1 MPHILIIEDDLDIR
15 ELISTQLEQN
25 GFHVV
30 QARSGNEAIKKL
42 SSYPFELIILD
53 LMMNDG
59 NGFDVLHYLHEIN
72 SPILVIVISAKGETQ
87 DTIHTL
93 GLGADDYIKKPFS
106 PLELVARVQALL
118 RRNNRTKAI
127 NSTAEIKLNQFILDI
142 DNQTLKHN
150 NKQSSLT
157 EIECELFHL
166 FMTNPDRILTR
177 KQIYQH
183 IWKHEYVDN
192 NTLNVYINRIR
203 TILNDT
209 TVDEMNY
216 LQTVHGIGYRFS
228 GDGR

>member
-1 MPHILIIEDDLDIR
+1 MTQILIVEDDLDIR
-15 ELISTQLEQN
+15 ELIYKQLEQN
-25 GFHVV
+25 GFHVD
-30 QARSGNEAIKKL
+30 QAHSGNEAIKKL
-42 SSYPFELIILD
+42 SSYPFDLMILD
-53 LMMNDG
+53 LMMGDG
-59 NGFDVLHYLHEIN
+59 NGFDVLHYLHKIN

-118 RRNNRTKAI
+118 RRNNRI
-127 NSTAEIKLNQFILDI
+127 NSNVPKTIIKLNQFILDI

-150 NKQSSLT
+150 NMQSSLT

-183 IWKHEYVDN
+183 IWKHENVDN

-203 TILNDT
+203 TILSDT
-209 TVDEMNY
+209 TIDGTNH